1 MPYRGLSLLAHLL
14 QGYLTLAWANT
25 NLPALC
31 LLQELLAY
39 SFLVAVSL
47 TSWNLTPHMDRP
59 VQYKIQGDAMVAL
72 QSSVSL
78 WPLLLYF
85 FFFFPLLVLWL
96 LWVPRKECWPIPF
109 TCLLLAGPTL
119 LGLVLEFPSL
129 SLNLEA
135 MSGQK
140 LGWGLEQKWPLC
152 FPSVRNVSL
161 PRSYPAVPNIGKQ
174 FRFTSSSRFSSFL
187 WQDSSLPSKVEVP
200 SGF

>member
-85 FFFFPLLVLWL
+85 FFFSPSWYYDCF
-96 LWVPRKECWPIPF
+96 ES
-109 TCLLLAGPTL
+109 
-119 LGLVLEFPSL
+119 LE
-129 SLNLEA
+129 
-135 MSGQK
+135 
-140 LGWGLEQKWPLC
+140 
-152 FPSVRNVSL
+152 RNVGLFLS
-161 PRSYPAVPNIGKQ
+161 PV
-174 FRFTSSSRFSSFL
+174 SS
-187 WQDSSLPSKVEVP
+187 
-200 SGF
+200 

>member
-85 FFFFPLLVLWL
+85 FFFSPPGIMTALSPSKGMLAYSFHLSPLSWTNPAGLGFGVPLPKPQPGSYVRAEAGLGPGAEVATLFPFCQ
-96 LWVPRKECWPIPF
+96 E
-109 TCLLLAGPTL
+109 
-119 LGLVLEFPSL
+119 
-129 SLNLEA
+129 
-135 MSGQK
+135 
-140 LGWGLEQKWPLC
+140 C
-152 FPSVRNVSL
+152 FPSEILSCSTQHRKTVSFH
-161 PRSYPAVPNIGKQ
+161 I
-174 FRFTSSSRFSSFL
+174 F
-187 WQDSSLPSKVEVP
+187 
-200 SGF
+200 